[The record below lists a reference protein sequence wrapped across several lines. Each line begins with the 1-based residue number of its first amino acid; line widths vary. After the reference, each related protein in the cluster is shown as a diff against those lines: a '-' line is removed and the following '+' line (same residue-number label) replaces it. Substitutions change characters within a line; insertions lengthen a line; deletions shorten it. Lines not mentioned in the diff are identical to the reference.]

1 MRFLQV
7 SSETG
12 KITADLCHNAE
23 LNLWIYQC
31 WYETLWGNNGVAPHN
46 LTPSLSLSF
55 AFTPPEYGL
64 PFFFFSIKRMGKMK
78 LTRKRAFI
86 LKGLKVLNA
95 AFHLRGSGVLAG
107 PQSSLETIKQNW
119 EWGRGRRNTGE
130 GSGSRIFCPPSS
142 PRILSSWSH
151 RGLCRGGRMI
161 LENVQRLSWKPKW
174 GVRESMCS
182 GVCPTLLGDCS
193 KTPHGVRLYK
203 REKMKTEEWGKA
215 T

>member
-12 KITADLCHNAE
+12 KITVDLCHNAE
-23 LNLWIYQC
+23 LNLWIYQS

-46 LTPSLSLSF
+46 PTPSLSLFCFHS
-55 AFTPPEYGL
+55 ARIWL
-64 PFFFFSIKRMGKMK
+64 AFFFFFHKENGENEADQKKSLHLEG
-78 LTRKRAFI
+78 
-86 LKGLKVLNA
+86 LKGFKC
-95 AFHLRGSGVLAG
+95 SIPPEGVLAG

-130 GSGSRIFCPPSS
+130 GSGSRIFCPLSS

-182 GVCPTLLGDCS
+182 GVCPTLKGDCS

>member
-23 LNLWIYQC
+23 LNLWIYQS

-46 LTPSLSLSF
+46 PHLASLSF

-64 PFFFFSIKRMGKMK
+64 PFFFFFHKENGENEADQKKSLHLEG
-78 LTRKRAFI
+78 
-86 LKGLKVLNA
+86 LKGFKCSIPPA
-95 AFHLRGSGVLAG
+95 GVLAG

-119 EWGRGRRNTGE
+119 EWGRGRRNAGE
-130 GSGSRIFCPPSS
+130 GSGSRIFCPLSS

-161 LENVQRLSWKPKW
+161 LENVQRLPGKPKW
-174 GVRESMCS
+174 GWEKACVLGS
-182 GVCPTLLGDCS
+182 VLL
-193 KTPHGVRLYK
+193 
-203 REKMKTEEWGKA
+203 
-215 T
+215 